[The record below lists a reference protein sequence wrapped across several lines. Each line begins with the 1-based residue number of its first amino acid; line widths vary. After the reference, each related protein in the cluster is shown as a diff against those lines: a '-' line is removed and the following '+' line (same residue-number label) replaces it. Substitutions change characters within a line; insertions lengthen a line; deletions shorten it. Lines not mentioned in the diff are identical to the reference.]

1 MPHDVT
7 LLRDIALGIM
17 FAAILGHVAR
27 LLRQPLLL
35 GYIAGGILLSPQMGF
50 GLVTNAESIELISEI
65 GLILLLF
72 IIGLEIDLR
81 ELQRLGRSMLVLGV
95 GQFVI
100 NVLLGLAFFAWL
112 GYRVA
117 DGHFDLVYLAIVI
130 SLSSTLI
137 VVKLLREKFELKILS
152 GRLTLGVLVVQDIWA
167 ILFLAVQPSLA
178 EPGVLRIAQSIAG
191 GAVLVG
197 VAFLASR
204 YLLAPLL
211 EASARRPELVLI
223 SSVAW
228 CFGIAGVA
236 DELGLSREMGALIAG
251 VSISAFPYGADVI
264 SKVTGVRDFFVTLFF
279 VALGLKVPV
288 PSGDVLGQAL
298 LIVAFVLVSRVISVV
313 PTSYVLGNGLY
324 AGTVTALNLA
334 QISEFSLVILT
345 LGAGYGH
352 VSAHVSAVVLTAMIL
367 TSLLSPY
374 LIIGNDRIARWLL
387 RPFARGPG
395 RGRGRRARR
404 GAAPGAGHRAARPLP
419 HRPGG
424 ARSGGGAGAA
434 SSRSASPWWTTTPTA
449 PTRSWR
455 AGSGGS
461 TAISPIPTPSS
472 TSGIEE
478 ARIVVTTISDTFL
491 KGISTRRLVGN
502 LRRLAPR
509 AIIVMT
515 GEERTDME
523 DLLRA
528 GADHVLIPGEITGER
543 ILELL
548 RRDERPERPRGG
560 PRRPGPSGAPP
571 QRSSIANS
579 ATGLR
584 VSLVM
589 FFTGR
594 PSGITAA
601 TATWEGRPS
610 SFCSAGSWAA
620 ASVVMVPAK
629 PSWRAAS
636 RMFHANG

>member
-50 GLVTNAESIELISEI
+50 GLVTSAESTELISEI

-81 ELQRLGRSMLVLGV
+81 ELERLGRPMLVLGV
-95 GQFVI
+95 GQFAI
-100 NVLLGLAFFAWL
+100 NGLLGLAFFSWL

-167 ILFLAVQPSLA
+167 ILFMAVQPNLA

-197 VAFLASR
+197 VTFLASR

-236 DELGLSREMGALIAG
+236 DELGLSRAMGALIAG

-279 VALGLKVPV
+279 VALGMKVPV
-288 PSGDVLGQAL
+288 PSGDVLGHAL
-298 LIVAFVLVSRVISVV
+298 LIVAFVLVSRVLSVL
-313 PTSYVLGNGLY
+313 PPAYVMGNGLY
-324 AGTVTALNLA
+324 AGLVTALNLA

-345 LGAGYGH
+345 LGAGYGQ

-387 RPFARGPG
+387 RPFARGPAAG
-395 RGRGRRARR
+395 GAAAPAAGPRPERSIVLLGHFRIAQAVLDLVEAQAPELKERITLVDYDANRAHGVRAR
-404 GAAPGAGHRAARPLP
+404 GFLWEYGDLANPDALEHL
-419 HRPGG
+419 
-424 ARSGGGAGAA
+424 
-434 SSRSASPWWTTTPTA
+434 
-449 PTRSWR
+449 
-455 AGSGGS
+455 
-461 TAISPIPTPSS
+461 
-472 TSGIEE
+472 GIEE

-548 RRDERPERPRGG
+548 RRD
-560 PRRPGPSGAPP
+560 GA
-571 QRSSIANS
+571 
-579 ATGLR
+579 
-584 VSLVM
+584 
-589 FFTGR
+589 
-594 PSGITAA
+594 
-601 TATWEGRPS
+601 
-610 SFCSAGSWAA
+610 
-620 ASVVMVPAK
+620 
-629 PSWRAAS
+629 
-636 RMFHANG
+636 

>member
-7 LLRDIALGIM
+7 LLRDIALGIV
-17 FAAILGHVAR
+17 FAALLGHVAR

-35 GYIAGGILLSPQMGF
+35 GYIAGGIWLSPQMGF
-50 GLVTNAESIELISEI
+50 GLITNAESIELISEI

-81 ELQRLGRSMLVLGV
+81 ELRRLGRSMMVLGV
-95 GQFVI
+95 GQFAI
-100 NVLLGLAFFAWL
+100 NSVLGLAFFAWL

-117 DGHFDLVYLAIVI
+117 DGRFDLVYLAIVI

-167 ILFLAVQPSLA
+167 IVFMAVQPSLA

-228 CFGIAGVA
+228 CFGIAGFA
-236 DELGLSREMGALIAG
+236 DQLGLSREMGALIAG

-288 PSGDVLGQAL
+288 PTADVLGQAL
-298 LIVAFVLVSRVISVV
+298 LIVVFVLASRVISVV
-313 PTSYVLGNGLY
+313 PTAYVLGDGLY

-352 VSAHVSAVVLTAMIL
+352 VSERVGAVVLTAMIL

-374 LIIGNDRIARWLL
+374 LITWNDHIARWLV
-387 RPFARGPG
+387 RPFERAPGVGGGTAPAAEARPARDIVLLGHFRIAQAVLDLVEARAPQLKERITLVDYDANRAHGVRARGFRWEYGDLANPD
-395 RGRGRRARR
+395 ALE
-404 GAAPGAGHRAARPLP
+404 HL
-419 HRPGG
+419 
-424 ARSGGGAGAA
+424 
-434 SSRSASPWWTTTPTA
+434 
-449 PTRSWR
+449 
-455 AGSGGS
+455 
-461 TAISPIPTPSS
+461 
-472 TSGIEE
+472 GIEE
-478 ARIVVTTISDTFL
+478 ARIVITTISDTFL

-509 AIIVMT
+509 AVIVMT
-515 GEERTDME
+515 GEEKTDME

-543 ILELL
+543 ILDLL
-548 RRDERPERPRGG
+548 RD
-560 PRRPGPSGAPP
+560 GA
-571 QRSSIANS
+571 A
-579 ATGLR
+579 
-584 VSLVM
+584 
-589 FFTGR
+589 
-594 PSGITAA
+594 
-601 TATWEGRPS
+601 
-610 SFCSAGSWAA
+610 
-620 ASVVMVPAK
+620 
-629 PSWRAAS
+629 
-636 RMFHANG
+636 